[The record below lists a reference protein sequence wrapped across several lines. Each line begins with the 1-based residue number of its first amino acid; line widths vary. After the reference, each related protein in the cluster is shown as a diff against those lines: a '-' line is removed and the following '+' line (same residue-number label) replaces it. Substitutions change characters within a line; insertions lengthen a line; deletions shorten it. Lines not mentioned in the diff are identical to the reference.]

1 MPAAF
6 GALWAIALLWHQVA
20 YRAVLASTAD
30 AGLALA
36 AAWALLRPWSAGRM
50 ALLAALH
57 VAAVAR
63 DLPSALNHWY
73 FGGLVSLGLLL
84 AIGAAWR
91 ARRADAA
98 APAEPYLAFAPA
110 GRACL
115 LLIYLLS
122 GFHKLNA
129 DFLDPAV
136 SCGPKLYAT
145 LARRLWLPDSG
156 PLVEAAAIGGT
167 LLVELGL
174 PVLLLFPR
182 TRLAGVLLAV
192 PFHVALGIAGYPRFS
207 ALCLALLLLFLPPPA
222 RAATSR
228 RPGWA
233 PALHGRDRSTAS
245 SPGLLARVWSR
256 LAAGPPPGRPLFAPR
271 VGVAMLAPALILVSG
286 LTPYAGLGTER
297 AFSMY
302 SNLRTEG
309 GRSNHF
315 LVPAGAQ
322 LFPYQRDL
330 VEIRSSSVPRLRT
343 LAARGLAVPSAELR
357 AMLSEEMRRGRR
369 ELAVGIVRGGAARD
383 VAAAE
388 RDPELALPV
397 SPVALN
403 LLRFRAIE
411 IAGPRHCGV

>member
-1 MPAAF
+1 VPAAF
-6 GALWAIALLWHQVA
+6 GALWAVALLYHQVA
-20 YRAVLASTAD
+20 YRAVLASAVD
-30 AGLALA
+30 AGLVLAALA
-36 AAWALLRPWSAGRM
+36 VLLRPWSAGRL

-84 AIGAAWR
+84 AIAAAWR
-91 ARRADAA
+91 ARRGDAA

-115 LLIYLLS
+115 LLVYLLS

-136 SCGPKLYAT
+136 SCGATLYAT
-145 LARRLWLPDSG
+145 LARRLWLPDG
-156 PLVEAAAIGGT
+156 GALAEGAAIGGT
-167 LLVELGL
+167 LLLELGL
-174 PVLLLFPR
+174 PMLLLFPR

-192 PFHVALGIAGYPRFS
+192 PFHVALGLAGYPRFS

-222 RAATSR
+222 PASTSR
-228 RPGWA
+228 RPL
-233 PALHGRDRSTAS
+233 ALHGRDRGTAS
-245 SPGLLARVWSR
+245 TPGWLARVWSR
-256 LAAGPPPGRPLFAPR
+256 LAAGPPLGRPLFAPR
-271 VGVAMLAPALILVSG
+271 AGVAMLAPALILASG
-286 LTPYAGLGTER
+286 LAPYAGLGTER

-315 LVPAGAQ
+315 LVPASAQ

-330 VEIRSSSVPRLRT
+330 VEVRSSSVPRLRT
-343 LAARGLAVPSAELR
+343 LAARGLAVPAAELR

-383 VAAAE
+383 IAAAE
-388 RDPELALPV
+388 HDPELALPV
-397 SPVALN
+397 SAVALN

-411 IAGPRHCGV
+411 IAGPRHCGT

>member
-1 MPAAF
+1 VPAAF
-6 GALWAIALLWHQVA
+6 GALWAVALLYHQLA
-20 YRAVLASTAD
+20 YQAALASVVD
-30 AGLALA
+30 AGLTLA
-36 AAWALLRPWSAGRM
+36 AVWALLRPWSAGRL

-84 AIGAAWR
+84 AIAAAWR
-91 ARRADAA
+91 ARRGDAA

-145 LARRLWLPDSG
+145 LARRLWLPDG
-156 PLVEAAAIGGT
+156 GAVVEAAAIGGT
-167 LLVELGL
+167 LLIELGL
-174 PVLLLFPR
+174 PLLLLFPR

-207 ALCLALLLLFLPPPA
+207 TLCLALLLLFLPPPA
-222 RAATSR
+222 RASTSR
-228 RPGWA
+228 RPGW
-233 PALHGRDRSTAS
+233 
-245 SPGLLARVWSR
+245 LARVR
-256 LAAGPPPGRPLFAPR
+256 GHLAAGPPPGRPLFAPR
-271 VGVAMLAPALILVSG
+271 AGVAMLAPALILISG
-286 LTPYAGLGTER
+286 LIPYAGLGTER

-322 LFPYQRDL
+322 LFSYQRDL

-357 AMLSEEMRRGRR
+357 AMLSEEMRHGRR
-369 ELAVGIVRGGAARD
+369 ELAVGIVRGGLVRAI
-383 VAAAE
+383 AAAE
-388 RDPELALPV
+388 RDAELALPV

-411 IAGPRHCGV
+411 IAGPRHCGA